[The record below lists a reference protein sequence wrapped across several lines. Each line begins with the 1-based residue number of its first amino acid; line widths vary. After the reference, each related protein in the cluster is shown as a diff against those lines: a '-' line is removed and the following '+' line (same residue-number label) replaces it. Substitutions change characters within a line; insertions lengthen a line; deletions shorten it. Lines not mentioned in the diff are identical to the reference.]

1 MKKDNPLKKHLFW
14 LLLGFAPLLT
24 LLGAMMISSGVGG
37 AIEAQQSELKK
48 ANDALS
54 SKLNPKSKE
63 TIRKATQAV
72 AVIDVKASDLHKA
85 NWDMQ
90 KHLYTWPSNSEDLKA
105 IERLNLKFGDPIPN
119 SSVAFAQLRDQ
130 YSEVYLPEYS
140 TLKKGATGPG
150 KGMADKVA
158 PTQFR
163 GGWQS
168 ILRHVNEFGQN
179 ALTKDQVWLLME
191 DIWVQRSLLSAV
203 SSVNNEMAT
212 FRRAKRNEKGEIVYD
227 PSYDANGN
235 KIELDSK
242 GQPRRNRKGEYIVV
256 PTPEEEKGADKGPA
270 LFRNRIWA
278 IELRIEREGNA
289 QKLTGTLIN
298 LTDRLQLM
306 GVNSIMKLNVYFT
319 RDPAEQPMVF
329 KIGGES
335 LPGMG
340 EKKLVRVDGKKEQE
354 VPANVLP
361 IVFTPE
367 HIIPA
372 TFTAREIVRVEQVF
386 DTRTVPIK
394 RIDALIVGHK
404 YALDSS
410 RADKELVPAPAFEK
424 EAEPDSGSGSIDGS
438 GDSPTPKGPGA
449 SVGPIGPVGP
459 IGTGGPGGYGGIP
472 GVGMQQ
478 PRVGL
483 PMGGGPIA
491 QVIDANKKRYLTAN
505 NEVRRLPVAIMLIV
519 DQEYIPDIIMAF
531 ANSPLQFQITQVLWN
546 RFRDKL
552 EGIGPTASSGSLG
565 GGVVYAPGTS
575 TLDTFGY
582 EGEFDKGPGFIP
594 ANPQPIKPIGIGS
607 PGIGPVNPIAVPPG
621 PGSDPF
627 GGSFTDPNAPYG
639 STSTLPT
646 VTDSQ
651 ITAGLVELTIYG
663 IVSLY
668 EKYPEPKVEPK
679 EDQPNGEQPQDQPMP
694 QPPGQ
699 DPMPPEEKKNNPSN
713 MRRRRRGAMIGRGLA
728 AAVEQT

>member
-1 MKKDNPLKKHLFW
+1 MKKENPLKKHHFW

-63 TIRKATQAV
+63 TIRKASQAV

-85 NWDMQ
+85 NWDIQ
-90 KHLYTWPSNSEDLKA
+90 KHLFTWPRNSEDLKA

-140 TLKKGATGPG
+140 TLKKGAVGPG
-150 KGMADKVA
+150 QGMADKVA

-191 DIWVQRSLLSAV
+191 DIWVQRSLLSAI
-203 SSVNNEMAT
+203 SSVNSEMAT
-212 FRRAKRNEKGEIVYD
+212 FRRAKRNAQGEIVYD
-227 PSYDANGN
+227 PSYDAQGN
-235 KIELDSK
+235 KIELDNN
-242 GQPRRNRKGEYIVV
+242 GQPRRDRRGNSIVI

-289 QKLTGTLIN
+289 QKLSGKLIN

-335 LPGMG
+335 LPGVG
-340 EKKLVRVDGKKEQE
+340 EKKLVRLDGKKEQE
-354 VPANVLP
+354 VPANELP

-372 TFTAREIVRVEQVF
+372 TLTAREIVRVEQVF
-386 DTRTVPIK
+386 DTRTVPVK

-424 EAEPDSGSGSIDGS
+424 DPEPGSGTTGAEGS
-438 GDSPTPKGPGA
+438 GDNPAPKGPSGA
-449 SVGPIGPVGP
+449 VGPIGPVGP
-459 IGTGGPGGYGGIP
+459 IGTGGPGGYGSVP
-472 GVGMQQ
+472 GPGMQQ
-478 PRVGL
+478 PRIGL

-531 ANSPLQFQITQVLWN
+531 ANSPLQFQMTQVLWN

-575 TLDTFGY
+575 TLGTLGY
-582 EGEFDKGPGFIP
+582 EGDFDKGPRALP
-594 ANPQPIKPIGIGS
+594 TSPQPINPIGIGPVS
-607 PGIGPVNPIAVPPG
+607 PIAIPPGGPGIGPGSG
-621 PGSDPF
+621 PGRDPY

-639 STSTLPT
+639 STSGLPT

-679 EDQPNGEQPQDQPMP
+679 EDQPNTEQPQKKTT
-694 QPPGQ
+694 PPPVP
-699 DPMPPEEKKNNPSN
+699 DATVPEEKND
-713 MRRRRRGAMIGRGLA
+713 
-728 AAVEQT
+728 